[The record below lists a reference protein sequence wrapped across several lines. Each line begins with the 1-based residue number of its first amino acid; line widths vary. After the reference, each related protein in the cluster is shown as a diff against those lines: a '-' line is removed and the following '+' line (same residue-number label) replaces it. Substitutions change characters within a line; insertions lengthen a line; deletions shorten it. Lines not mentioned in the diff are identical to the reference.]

1 MIEGS
6 IFADELPEPP
16 TGVQTMTEW
25 LRALLR
31 SDDVYEAMLG
41 QPNPQS
47 TFERVGDGV
56 SEIKGGSE
64 SDQSPN
70 RVHTT
75 PPVMLCAGWKTE
87 T

>member
-16 TGVQTMTEW
+16 KGVQTMTEW

-31 SDDVYEAMLG
+31 SDDVYEALLG

-47 TFERVGDGV
+47 TFERVGDV
-56 SEIKGGSE
+56 E
-64 SDQSPN
+64 
-70 RVHTT
+70 
-75 PPVMLCAGWKTE
+75 
-87 T
+87 